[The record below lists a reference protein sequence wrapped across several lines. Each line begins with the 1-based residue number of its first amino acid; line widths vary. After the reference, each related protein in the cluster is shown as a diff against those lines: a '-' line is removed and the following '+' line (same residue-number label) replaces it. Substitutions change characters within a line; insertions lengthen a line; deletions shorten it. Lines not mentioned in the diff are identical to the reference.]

1 LTEAGLWC
9 EKTFGYRFRDPG
21 HLDHALTHRS
31 AAGQNNERLEYLG
44 DAVLGLIIAE
54 VLYRR
59 LPDATEGELSRLR
72 ASLVKGG
79 TLAQLA
85 LDAGLGGW
93 LKLGSGELKSGG
105 YRRESILANA
115 LEAVIGAAYIDGGF
129 DVARDLVVA
138 LFQDRLDNLPPADE
152 LKDSKTRLQ
161 ELLQSRGLPLP
172 VYTMESRSGEAH
184 KQSFLVSCTLADS
197 GMTSSGGGRSRRQAE
212 QEAAGRM
219 IETLAG
225 NPDMSGDSD

>member
-9 EKTFGYRFRDPG
+9 EKTFGYRFRDTR

-31 AAGQNNERLEYLG
+31 ATGQHNERLEYLG
-44 DAVLGLIIAE
+44 DAVLGFIIAE
-54 VLYRR
+54 NLYRR
-59 LPDATEGELSRLR
+59 LPDATEGDLSRLR

-129 DVARDLVVA
+129 DATQEMVLA
-138 LFQDRLDNLPPADE
+138 LFRDRLDNLPPADE
-152 LKDSKTRLQ
+152 LKDPKTRLQ

-172 VYTMESRSGEAH
+172 VYIMESRSGEAH
-184 KQSFLVSCTLADS
+184 EQSFLVSCTLPDS
-197 GMTSSGGGRSRRQAE
+197 GKTSSGAGRSRRQAE

-219 IETLAG
+219 IETLAEI
-225 NPDMSGDSD
+225 PAMSGDND

>member
-1 LTEAGLWC
+1 MTEAGLWC

-31 AAGQNNERLEYLG
+31 ATGQHNERLEYLG
-44 DAVLGLIIAE
+44 DAVLGFIIAE
-54 VLYRR
+54 ALYRR
-59 LPDATEGELSRLR
+59 LPDATEGDLSRLR

-85 LDAGLGGW
+85 MDAGLGDW

-115 LEAVIGAAYIDGGF
+115 LEAIIGAAYIDGGF
-129 DVARDLVVA
+129 DVTRELVVT
-138 LFQDRLDNLPPADE
+138 LFRDRLDTLPPADE

-184 KQSFLVSCTLADS
+184 KQTFLVSCTLADS
-197 GMTSSGGGRSRRQAE
+197 GRTSSGGGRSRRQAE

-219 IETLAG
+219 IETLSG
-225 NPDMSGDSD
+225 SPEMSGDND